1 MSEGVLHASSV
12 AKTTKRKEETDEDIL
27 TLPKITNT
35 NRFDAG
41 FATIYIYTERDG
53 SNISQKGRTYKTCFH
68 LLGAKKL

>member
-12 AKTTKRKEETDEDIL
+12 TKTTNRKEETDEDIL

-41 FATIYIYTERDG
+41 FATIYIY
-53 SNISQKGRTYKTCFH
+53 ICTYIYRVS
-68 LLGAKKL
+68 